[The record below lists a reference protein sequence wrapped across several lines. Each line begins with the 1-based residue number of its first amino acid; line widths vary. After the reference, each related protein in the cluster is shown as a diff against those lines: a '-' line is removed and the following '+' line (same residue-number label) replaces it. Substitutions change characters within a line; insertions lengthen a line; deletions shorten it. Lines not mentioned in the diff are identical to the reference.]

1 MLQMELEPASALIG
15 QEATRH
21 KGQCSQSIRAFVRA
35 ATQCCKVSQSAL
47 NFECDAQEELAEFR
61 RTGKGYR
68 KEMEGGFPMFPGE
81 PPPGHP
87 YPHAFAG
94 HRS

>member
-1 MLQMELEPASALIG
+1 MLQSLKVAFELEVW
-15 QEATRH
+15 
-21 KGQCSQSIRAFVRA
+21 FV
-35 ATQCCKVSQSAL
+35 
-47 NFECDAQEELAEFR
+47 AQEELAEFR

-81 PPPGHP
+81 APPGHP